1 MKKTK
6 NWHLSL
12 LVLLTSI
19 FSILVIHQ
27 VVLAQAGRITGNEF
41 CFNPDA
47 CVSDWGSVGGY
58 WEESQ
63 DSSGNFNGI
72 KYHNYPI
79 YGIGI
84 GGRAYTGYKLSIS
97 DAYYDGVLRLDSGS
111 NDPGLIWSYNDGLHI
126 KADNELNIEALKGS
140 LRLGA
145 PGYMS
150 STESWEYNVYT
161 DNRFGI
167 GTEWLDQNDGNH
179 LHIFNDVANKN
190 AEIKIQSNGSPD
202 DSPGSHWSIY
212 HDYQPNNNQ
221 LRFWQGDDLFAFKKA
236 GSNNDAFFGIGTD
249 DPMMNLHII
258 TSDKSTRAGILLET
272 DTDNNLNSW
281 RIHNDYVNGIDS
293 VNNLSFGHY
302 ANRDFLTLTKH
313 GRVGIGTSTP
323 MADLSIHEDIG
334 NSYLDISA
342 KDGEFGD
349 GDANLRLINNDTG
362 WGIRSLADDGNLYF
376 STLLDG
382 YGGDNNVDYNVMT
395 LSSEGVD
402 IDGYLKID
410 HVDQFNQAPPASD
423 CTFDTIGR
431 MILKSASLF
440 SEQKIYVCSYLN
452 AGVHWYSVDLS
463 L

>member
-41 CFNPDA
+41 CFNDGA
-47 CVSDWGSVGGY
+47 CVSNWGSVGGY

-212 HDYQPNNNQ
+212 HDYHPNNNQ

-272 DTDNNLNSW
+272 DTDNNPNSW

-302 ANRDFLTLTKH
+302 QNRDFLTLTKH

-342 KDGEFGD
+342 KSGDYGD

-362 WGIRSLADDGNLYF
+362 WGIRSLAYDGNLYF

-382 YGGDNNVDYNVMT
+382 YGGDNDVDKDIIT
-395 LSSEGVD
+395 LSPSGLSV
-402 IDGYLKID
+402 DGYLQIGSQSGGEPAHSDCSSDTMGRLILRYTTKSDLYICAYNNNTYSWHKID
-410 HVDQFNQAPPASD
+410 
-423 CTFDTIGR
+423 
-431 MILKSASLF
+431 L
-440 SEQKIYVCSYLN
+440 
-452 AGVHWYSVDLS
+452 
-463 L
+463 